1 MDFVTEREGRRGQ
14 GSKQALGKTILR
26 QRLSAMITT
35 LELREDGGAD
45 GGPVLVSVGQIIS
58 KAGHCTK
65 TVRRQKQILMLPL
78 KTV

>member
-1 MDFVTEREGRRGQ
+1 
-14 GSKQALGKTILR
+14 
-26 QRLSAMITT
+26 MITT
-35 LELREDGGAD
+35 LELREDGGED